1 MKLLNSL
8 SDINVSRILRLIW
21 RQKSISRIEIASNLG
36 LDKSTVTKIVNSLD
50 KIGII
55 TEVSQGVSGPQ
66 GGRRPVYLEINQ
78 NFGCIGGIEINPE
91 KFICCLINLHGFV
104 LYRYQEMVNPEL
116 YSKLGL
122 EGYFKRAYE
131 IIKTEAEKQKIKM
144 IGVGLGIPAL
154 VDSDRGII
162 KYSIP
167 LLVTEPLFFA
177 KDVSEFVD
185 VPITI
190 ENDARCCCFGEV
202 MVSSNPH
209 VNNMLFLLTEY
220 RVLQPEAHSQ
230 KNLAIGIGLIVN
242 GQIIKGPE
250 SVAGEFRSM
259 LWEDGFS
266 SQFFSGEGNLASD
279 LTDNDELYS
288 VFYELAQHIA
298 FLVNTLNLQLVCI
311 GGIDKKYI
319 NLLEELIRERI
330 KIQWAY
336 DMKKNYDVHMA
347 SFGSIAVA
355 YGAASM
361 FLEQLFSLP
370 DISVN
375 TCSSPQI
382 LEFLT
387 SISTEKNDK
396 NGKKSFTSEN
406 TNDKL

>member
-1 MKLLNSL
+1 
-8 SDINVSRILRLIW
+8 V
-21 RQKSISRIEIASNLG
+21 
-36 LDKSTVTKIVNSLD
+36 
-50 KIGII
+50 
-55 TEVSQGVSGPQ
+55 
-66 GGRRPVYLEINQ
+66 
-78 NFGCIGGIEINPE
+78 
-91 KFICCLINLHGFV
+91 
-104 LYRYQEMVNPEL
+104 
-116 YSKLGL
+116 
-122 EGYFKRAYE
+122 
-131 IIKTEAEKQKIKM
+131 
-144 IGVGLGIPAL
+144 
-154 VDSDRGII
+154 
-162 KYSIP
+162 
-167 LLVTEPLFFA
+167 
-177 KDVSEFVD
+177 
-185 VPITI
+185 
-190 ENDARCCCFGEV
+190 
-202 MVSSNPH
+202 
-209 VNNMLFLLTEY
+209 
-220 RVLQPEAHSQ
+220 
-230 KNLAIGIGLIVN
+230 
-242 GQIIKGPE
+242 
-250 SVAGEFRSM
+250 
-259 LWEDGFS
+259 
-266 SQFFSGEGNLASD
+266 NLASD

-311 GGIDKKYI
+311 CGIDKKYI

-375 TCSSPQI
+375 TCSSPHI